1 MLTFLKGDIK
11 LRFAEKLNDKSGE
24 YDEDKWKIC
33 WKQCRDKQIQF
44 ARDKKKQLKD

>member
-1 MLTFLKGDIK
+1 MLTFLKGAIK

-33 WKQCRDKQIQF
+33 WKQCRDKQNQF
-44 ARDKKKQLKD
+44 ASDEKKQLKD